1 MVDFGGSD
9 GRDKQSDFLY
19 FFDDCSDSRGGGCDG
34 DARIDRFM
42 AACAVAAGHGVRRE
56 AISLVS

>member
-1 MVDFGGSD
+1 M
-9 GRDKQSDFLY
+9 

-42 AACAVAAGHGVRRE
+42 VACAAVDGYGVRRE
-56 AISLVS
+56 ANSIVSWTFLSLIL